1 MKIQADIKKIIP
13 LRLNRSELAVP
24 GSRPEIFE
32 KAAAS
37 KSDAIFLD
45 LEDSVAVEK
54 KNKARENT
62 LDAIRNIN
70 WKNKTLSVR
79 VNPMDTIFFKKDIE
93 KLIGFNN
100 QKLDLIMLP
109 KVNSEKDV
117 MKLEKIVNRFENLY
131 KVKKKI
137 GFELII
143 ETAQGL
149 INVNKIASSSNRIE
163 SLHFGAADFAASIG
177 AKTMSIGGTSSSYGT
192 LEPLKKNNM
201 KRNFFLNDIW
211 QVALFNIVVAAN
223 AWGLRAIDCPYG
235 NFNDDE
241 GFNVLA
247 KSAYS
252 LGYNGK
258 MIIHPNQINLANQ
271 IFSPT
276 VDEVKEAKE
285 ILQVIEKA
293 SHQGKGAV
301 AFKGKLLDIV
311 TIKQAKNIVTLSE
324 NILNKSKSK

>member
-1 MKIQADIKKIIP
+1 MKNQADIKKIIP

-54 KNKARENT
+54 KNKAREST

-93 KLIGFNN
+93 KLIGLNN

-117 MKLEKIVNRFENLY
+117 MKLEKIVSRLESLY

-177 AKTMSIGGTSSSYGT
+177 AKTMSIGGTHNDYGT
-192 LEPLKKNNM
+192 LSSISGKN
-201 KRNFFLNDIW
+201 KRKFFLNDIW
-211 QVALFNIVVAAN
+211 QVALFHIVVAAKAN
-223 AWGLRAIDCPYG
+223 GLRAIDCPYG
-235 NFNDDE
+235 DFNDNE
-241 GFNVLA
+241 GFKALA
-247 KSAYS
+247 KSSYS
-252 LGYNGK
+252 LGFDGK
-258 MIIHPNQINLANQ
+258 MLIHPKQIELSNK

-276 VDEVKEAKE
+276 EKELNDAKE
-285 ILQVIEKA
+285 MLKIIKK
-293 SHQGKGAV
+293 SSKSGKGAI
-301 AFKGKLLDIV
+301 AFNGKLLDIV
-311 TIKQAKNIVTLSE
+311 SIKQAKNIVEL
-324 NILNKSKSK
+324 NDKILLKKND

>member
-24 GSRPEIFE
+24 ASRPEIFE

-117 MKLEKIVNRFENLY
+117 MKLEKIVNRLENLY

-149 INVNKIASSSNRIE
+149 INVNKIAI
-163 SLHFGAADFAASIG
+163 
-177 AKTMSIGGTSSSYGT
+177 
-192 LEPLKKNNM
+192 
-201 KRNFFLNDIW
+201 
-211 QVALFNIVVAAN
+211 
-223 AWGLRAIDCPYG
+223 
-235 NFNDDE
+235 
-241 GFNVLA
+241 
-247 KSAYS
+247 
-252 LGYNGK
+252 
-258 MIIHPNQINLANQ
+258 
-271 IFSPT
+271 
-276 VDEVKEAKE
+276 
-285 ILQVIEKA
+285 
-293 SHQGKGAV
+293 
-301 AFKGKLLDIV
+301 
-311 TIKQAKNIVTLSE
+311 
-324 NILNKSKSK
+324 

>member
-1 MKIQADIKKIIP
+1 MHKNNIP
-13 LRLNRSELAVP
+13 IRLNRSELAVP
-24 GSRPEIFE
+24 GSRPDFFE
-32 KAAAS
+32 KAAS
-37 KSDAIFLD
+37 GRSDIIFLD
-45 LEDSVAVEK
+45 LEDSVAIEK
-54 KNKARENT
+54 KDKARKNIV
-62 LDAIRNIN
+62 DAIRNLD
-70 WKNKTLSVR
+70 WKDKILSVR
-79 VNPMDTIFFKKDIE
+79 VNSLDSDFFEKDISDLLE
-93 KLIGFNN
+93 IDNER
-100 QKLDLIMLP
+100 LDLLMLP
-109 KVNSEKDV
+109 KVNSPNDV
-117 MKLEKIVNRFENLY
+117 LKLENIVEKIEKKYNR
-131 KVKKKI
+131 KKKP

-143 ETAQGL
+143 ETASGL
-149 INVNKIASSSNRIE
+149 INVNDIASASKRNE

-324 NILNKSKSK
+324 NILNKIKNK